1 MSAYN
6 PALFD
11 SITAPE
17 PLSPLKNVIIT
28 PENVA
33 TEARLNRAKPL
44 SRRQIKQL
52 EKEARR
58 LESRAAKQG
67 KNRDAQMS
75 RFLELRS
82 ILSDLATQRDAL
94 KPQLEAAPLDT
105 ELQNQYEAILD
116 TAAPLNQEYQA
127 LRAALRSIIDLEKQV
142 QAIRQQIDDNPKVIA
157 RKLEEDRLTAD
168 QQKEARIYEQF
179 LINRLTKLGYC
190 YRRRDKNGNEL
201 VDEVRFAWCEITPD
215 AIYYKIDVA
224 RGTLFGGWKDQL
236 PYGVRVADLLHPD
249 TCFELSQSCG
259 RQVTSKSTA
268 INGAWLIVHRLD
280 TNDGLVSQVRYAS
293 VLELYPRQHH
303 DRIPICVGVGYNLK
317 IQWLFIT
324 EYPHMLVAGFT
335 GSGKSNFINA
345 LICMLISQH
354 SPDELRIV
362 LVDLKDGIEFSA
374 FEKIPHL
381 HGKVV
386 DNVGELADR
395 LQELEA
401 IMGERNRLMRGRAK
415 NILQFNAKFPAEKLP
430 RVICIV
436 DETASIMGHGDTS
449 KRINGSLRQLTA
461 KGRAAGIHI
470 ILSTQRPSVDSIEGN
485 IKVNMAARIVG
496 RMPSHV
502 DSQTVLGTGDAK
514 ELANVPGRM
523 ILQVDP
529 DPRPVQTPLIE
540 EEDIVRALKKAMEY
554 PTPEPL
560 PVPENYKTINEW
572 TPERIV
578 ELSLNFLGGNMGYN
592 NLWAEIKDEGA
603 LTRDQLRDMV
613 KRIWAMDCIAL
624 GDKFYRVERSGRN
637 LRRLVEIPQTANQPE
652 NELSPGG

>member
-1 MSAYN
+1 MSYN

-11 SITAPE
+11 SIAAPQPLE
-17 PLSPLKNVIIT
+17 PLTNVIIT

-44 SRRQIKQL
+44 SRRQIRRL
-52 EKEARR
+52 EKEAVR
-58 LESRAAKQG
+58 LEKHAVKIG

-82 ILSDLATQRDAL
+82 LLSQLASQRDEL
-94 KPQLEAAPLDT
+94 KPKLEAAPQDT
-105 ELQNQYEAILD
+105 ELQSQWEAILD
-116 TAAPLNQEYQA
+116 TAAPLNQEYKT
-127 LRAALRSIIDLEKQV
+127 LRAALRSIIDLEKQAA
-142 QAIRQQIDDNPKVIA
+142 AIRQQIADNPKVIE
-157 RKLEEDRLTAD
+157 RKQEEDKLIAD
-168 QQKEARIYEQF
+168 QTKEAKIYEDF

-190 YRRRDKNGNEL
+190 YRSKDRNGNEVL
-201 VDEVRFAWCEITPD
+201 QEVRFAWCEITPD

-224 RGTLFGGWKDQL
+224 RGTMFGGWKDML
-236 PYGVRVADLLHPD
+236 PYGVRVADLVHPD

-259 RQVTSKSTA
+259 RQVTSKTTS

-280 TNDGLVSQVRYAS
+280 TNDGLISKVRYRD
-293 VLELYPRQHH
+293 VMDIYVRQYHH
-303 DRIPICVGVGYNLK
+303 KIPICVGVGFNLK
-317 IQWLFIT
+317 PVWLFLT
-324 EYPHMLVAGFT
+324 DYPHMLVAGFT

-345 LICMLISQH
+345 LICTLISQH

-374 FEKIPHL
+374 FEKVPHL

-386 DNVGELADR
+386 DSVADLADR

-401 IMGERNRLMRGRAK
+401 VMSERNRLMRGRAK
-415 NILQFNAKFPAEKLP
+415 NIAQFNAKFPGEKLP

-436 DETASIMGHGDTS
+436 DETASIMGHGDTT
-449 KRINGSLRQLTA
+449 KRVNASLRQLTA

-496 RMPSHV
+496 RMPSHT

-523 ILQVDP
+523 ILQIDP

-540 EEDIVRALKKAMEY
+540 EEDIVQALKKAMEY
-554 PTPEPL
+554 PTPAPL
-560 PVPENYKTINEW
+560 PVPEDYKTLNEW

-578 ELSLNFLGGNMGYN
+578 ELSLTFLGGNMGYN

-603 LTRDQLRDMV
+603 ITRDQLRDMV
-613 KRIWAMDCIAL
+613 KKIWAMDCIAL

-652 NELSPGG
+652 SEHSSGG